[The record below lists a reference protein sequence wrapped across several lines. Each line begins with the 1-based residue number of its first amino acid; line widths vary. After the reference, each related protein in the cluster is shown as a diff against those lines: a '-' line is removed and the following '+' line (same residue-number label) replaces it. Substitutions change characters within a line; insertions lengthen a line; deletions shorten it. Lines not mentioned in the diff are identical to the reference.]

1 MMDLVYVCRSGE
13 NEELRYSIRSAFKN
27 LKFNNLWVVGG
38 KPSWYKG
45 LYLEVPQTSRK
56 YINMQKNVISLSR
69 NAEISDNFILMND
82 DFYIISPVDK
92 VENMN
97 GGRLIDKAKMYDSLS
112 PNSSYT
118 KRLFDTYERLRGK
131 GFEDPIDF
139 ELHVPIVINKVNLRH
154 AVKYNLLW
162 RSMYGNIFE
171 IPSIKLEEDVKVYVN
186 SPLDPKS
193 YDIKNLSCP
202 YLSSDDNSFQHVYE
216 NVLKSMFP
224 EKSPVE
230 K

>member
-1 MMDLVYVCRSGE
+1 MDLVYICRSGE

-45 LYLEVPQTSRK
+45 LHLQVPQVSRK
-56 YINMQKNVISLSR
+56 YVNMQRNVMKLSKS
-69 NAEISDNFILMND
+69 AEISDSFILMND

-97 GGRLIDKAKMYDSLS
+97 GGRLIDKANMYDSLS

-118 KRLFDTYERLRGK
+118 KRLFDTYERLRDK

-154 AVKYNLLW
+154 AVKYDLLW

-193 YDIKNLSCP
+193 YDVKNLKYP

-216 NVLKSMFP
+216 SVLKNMFP
-224 EKSPVE
+224 DKSPVE